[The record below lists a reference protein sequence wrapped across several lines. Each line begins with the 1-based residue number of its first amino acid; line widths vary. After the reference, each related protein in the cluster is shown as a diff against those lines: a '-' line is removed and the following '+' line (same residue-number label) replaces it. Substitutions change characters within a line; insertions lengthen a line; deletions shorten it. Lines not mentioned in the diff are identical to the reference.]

1 MSKNA
6 EQDDK
11 KTLILNSAEY
21 IFQSKDYHQAT
32 VEEIAKKAGVGKG
45 TIYQYFSSKQDI
57 LQELYQK
64 GKDEYIK
71 RVNELMETAE
81 TIAEVIGEIISFHID
96 NVSCSRI
103 MLRSVMHSGDINH
116 SQFESSKHEIE
127 HIMEIMWQKGVKSG
141 EIKDISQEVFA
152 SYLIGIMM
160 SAMVH
165 MVMHKPQLIDTEKVK
180 AEFKQL
186 AIRGLCA
193 K

>member
-103 MLRSVMHSGDINH
+103 LL
-116 SQFESSKHEIE
+116 E
-127 HIMEIMWQKGVKSG
+127 
-141 EIKDISQEVFA
+141 A
-152 SYLIGIMM
+152 
-160 SAMVH
+160 
-165 MVMHKPQLIDTEKVK
+165 
-180 AEFKQL
+180 
-186 AIRGLCA
+186 
-193 K
+193 

>member
-1 MSKNA
+1 MNKNA

-11 KTLILNSAEY
+11 KTLILNSAEE

-64 GKDEYIK
+64 GQEKYIS
-71 RVNELMETAE
+71 RVQELLDSAD

-103 MLRSVMHSGDINH
+103 LLRSVMHGCDIDR
-116 SQFESSKHEIE
+116 SQFEPSKHEIE
-127 HIMEIMWQKGVKSG
+127 SIVQMIWQKGLKSG
-141 EIKDISQEVFA
+141 EIKNISQEVFA

-165 MVMHKPQLIDTEKVK
+165 MVMHKPQQLDSEKIK
-180 AEFKQL
+180 MEFKQL
-186 AIRGLCA
+186 AINGLCV

>member
-11 KTLILNSAEY
+11 KTLILNSAEI
-21 IFQSKDYHQAT
+21 IFQNKDYHQAT

-57 LQELYQK
+57 LQSLYQK
-64 GKDEYIK
+64 GKDEYLN
-71 RVNELMETAE
+71 RVQHLLEESA

-96 NVSCSRI
+96 NVSCSQ
-103 MLRSVMHSGDINH
+103 LLLKSVMHSHDIDP
-116 SQFESSKHEIE
+116 SQLEPSKHEIE
-127 HIMEIMWQKGVKSG
+127 VMMQLMWQKGVKSG

-160 SAMVH
+160 SSMAH
-165 MVMHKPQLIDTEKVK
+165 MIMHKSEQMDLEKIK
-180 AEFKQL
+180 SEFKRL
-186 AIRGLCA
+186 AINGLCA
-193 K
+193 Q

>member
-1 MSKNA
+1 MNKNV

-11 KTLILNSAEY
+11 KTLILNSAEA

-57 LQELYQK
+57 LQSLYQK

-71 RVNELMETAE
+71 RVQDLLDKSD

-96 NVSCSRI
+96 NVSCSQ
-103 MLRSVMHSGDINH
+103 LLLKSVMHSHDIDP
-116 SQFESSKHEIE
+116 SQFEPSKHEIE
-127 HIMEIMWQKGVKSG
+127 VMMQLMWQKGVKSG

-160 SAMVH
+160 SSMVH
-165 MVMHKPQLIDTEKVK
+165 MIMHKSEKLDLEKVK
-180 AEFKQL
+180 VEFKRL
-186 AIRGLCA
+186 AINGLCA
-193 K
+193 Q